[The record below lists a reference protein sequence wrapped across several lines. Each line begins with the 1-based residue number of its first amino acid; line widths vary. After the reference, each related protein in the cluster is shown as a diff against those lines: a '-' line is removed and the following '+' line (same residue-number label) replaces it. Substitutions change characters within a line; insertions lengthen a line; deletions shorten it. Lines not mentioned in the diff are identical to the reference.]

1 MVKTGIVF
9 SIFVCLFLCT
19 CGAVSDSLTIEIQGH
34 VTDAAD
40 NAPIGN
46 VLVQLWRPTG
56 WKTADLLE
64 TTYTDGNGFYRLT
77 CTFKPK
83 ERCELPYLDFEYQ
96 GYYAGA
102 YPPLRCMEGIQTVDV
117 KLEKNRW

>member
-1 MVKTGIVF
+1 
-9 SIFVCLFLCT
+9 
-19 CGAVSDSLTIEIQGH
+19 LTIEIQGH

-46 VLVQLWRPTG
+46 VLVQLWRATG

-64 TTYTDGNGFYRLT
+64 TTSTDGNGFYHLT
-77 CTFKPK
+77 YTFKHK
-83 ERCELPYLDFEYQ
+83 EDCKLLYLDFEYQ
-96 GYYAGA
+96 GYSGGA

-117 KLEKNRW
+117 KLEKNPW